1 MADSIELYN
10 GYNSIN
16 VNTLDILRQPNQ
28 QLANAIATGP
38 QDEFFSKLEEC
49 NRVLS
54 GYSNEGPV
62 LSVTPSWN
70 WRPGTLNIIKK
81 YVSQQ
86 LMLEKKSSGLG
97 KYLSRTIDNT
107 RYRISWMATK
117 LEQCE
122 ELKRMLKREGYAH
135 DVNIEEYIVKLSD
148 FCDKIEES
156 ANQAA
161 NATEGKVS
169 FTPYIYIPENNERQ
183 ATFYLDCYVN
193 PGELNVCQDST
204 LIQKIPINGIKLMF
218 HCSLRKMM
226 RYLDKPSPSLLNV
239 RYSGLNDAQMTNQNS
254 YRARQTTYHPYVAQP
269 TYRDGYGSSIQW
281 GTACFSSFTDNI
293 RNAFHQL
300 NFIVL
305 AMELL
310 EWAGYYNTQHA
321 NPYNSLNLTHIG
333 MPKSFSKAYQAVIN
347 RDAGNCSSR
356 LSGHIFDK
364 DAQMYSPKHNRDKV
378 NFIEY
383 CQNIECVWRTDCS
396 KFIQYTG
403 EMKRILNT
411 EHVFIVES
419 ILGALLEHFSEETV
433 TNSVLYEDFGIYLD
447 NSLDE
452 NHEKRE
458 YMIYDWKDA
467 IDALVMKYE
476 STYQFEYILDEIKYW
491 NTDEEDKVAST
502 EEIEGLMNEEQIKR
516 EMLQWATE
524 RSI

>member
-1 MADSIELYN
+1 LYN

-161 NATEGKVS
+161 NATGGKVS